1 MGESLMTQL
10 VRFIHPQDGAR
21 IGVREGD
28 EVRDVTA
35 LVGSVAAWLRS
46 TVGRVPAAIDDL
58 IAQSAGAENV
68 YAVDQFGDQLHWLA
82 PVDTQDIW
90 GAGVTYQRSR
100 EARQEEAIDGGDI
113 YARVYGA
120 ERPEL
125 FFKGHGRDVIGPGGE
140 VGIRADAS
148 WNVPEPELALI
159 MNPAL
164 EVVGVAA
171 GNDMSSRDIEGANPL
186 YLPQAKIY
194 TASCALG
201 PGIVL
206 GAREDWPTA
215 AIRLAIE
222 RADRVIFAGETHT
235 DNIRRSVAELR
246 DYLGR
251 CYAYPDG
258 VVLLTGTGII
268 PPGDFTLAAGDR
280 VCITMDGIG
289 ELVNTVKVV

>member
-1 MGESLMTQL
+1 MTQL
-10 VRFIHPQDGAR
+10 VRFFHMQGGTR
-21 IGVREGD
+21 IGLWEGD
-28 EVRDVTA
+28 QVRDVTA
-35 LVGSVAAWLRS
+35 LVGSVAAWLRG
-46 TVGRVPAAIDDL
+46 TAGRVPAAIDDL
-58 IAQSAGAENV
+58 IAQSADAPHVYPAE
-68 YAVDQFGDQLHWLA
+68 QLGDQLRWLP
-82 PVDTQDIW
+82 PVDTQDVW

-100 EARQEEAIDGGDI
+100 AARQEEAIDGGDI

-125 FFKGHGRDVIGPGGE
+125 FFKGHGRSVIGPGGE
-140 VGIRADAS
+140 VGIRVDAAWS
-148 WNVPEPELALI
+148 VPEPELALI

-164 EVVGVAA
+164 EVVGITA

-201 PGIVL
+201 PGIAL
-206 GAREDWPTA
+206 GARTHWPAA
-215 AIRLAIE
+215 AIRLTIE
-222 RADRVIFAGETHT
+222 RADQVVFTGETHT
-235 DNIRRSVAELR
+235 DQIRRSVAELR

-251 CYAYPDG
+251 CYTYPDG
-258 VVLLTGTGII
+258 VVLLTGTGIV

-280 VCITMDGIG
+280 IRITMDGIG